1 MIFALIKIKANAI
14 IDLEIKE
21 GSYQCLKNYLIN
33 CPIGGASD
41 NGTSWTS
48 WTAILNS
55 YLTSWEETLT
65 SIGKNKMTTPKQ
77 PKWIIVLVP
86 SNPKDLDFLLET
98 IEEIDPDIR
107 WGSGE
112 LPPELDKRLISTY
125 IWYQT
130 KDSTLHTSPQSYL
143 ATINT
148 TNTPIYK
155 DTASFLNRLKSFKY
169 VNKCTSNSTP
179 VTIPNGAHA
188 SKQAE
193 SSKWNCICSKCNS
206 NAYQSPFSF
215 ECENGCQGATG
226 KDC

>member
-1 MIFALIKIKANAI
+1 MVRSPLIFALIKIKANAI

-21 GSYQCLKNYLIN
+21 GTYQCLKNYLIN

-41 NGTSWTS
+41 NGTSWT
-48 WTAILNS
+48 AILNS
-55 YLTSWEETLT
+55 YLTSWEETL
-65 SIGKNKMTTPKQ
+65 IRMEKNKMTTQKQ
-77 PKWIIVLVP
+77 PEWITVLVP

-107 WGSGE
+107 WGCGE
-112 LPPELDKRLISTY
+112 LPTELAKHFIGTY

-130 KDSTLHTSPQSYL
+130 KDNTLRTHYKP
-143 ATINT
+143 ANT
-148 TNTPIYK
+148 YNVNCP

-193 SSKWNCICSKCNS
+193 ESSKWNCICSKCNS